1 MYIDGYGY
9 RRAED
14 CGAFGGNH
22 IDVAVPTHSMALDMG
37 VVYKD
42 VYLAENLHTL
52 IWNVNVGH
60 IKVEVGKSSFDRLLL
75 KN

>member
-1 MYIDGYGY
+1 VYIDGYGY

-42 VYLAENLHTL
+42 VYLAE
-52 IWNVNVGH
+52 
-60 IKVEVGKSSFDRLLL
+60 
-75 KN
+75 